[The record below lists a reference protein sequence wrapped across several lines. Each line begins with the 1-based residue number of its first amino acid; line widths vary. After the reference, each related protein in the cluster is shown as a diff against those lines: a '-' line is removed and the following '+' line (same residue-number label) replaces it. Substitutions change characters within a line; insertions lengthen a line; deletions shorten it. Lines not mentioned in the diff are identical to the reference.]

1 MKPPLA
7 EIVVINSAEM
17 IWLLIEIAGFEMSI
31 TYLSAQAQEGR
42 QLIRFISKTMCV
54 GSRANRIE
62 GINRGT
68 EAEASKG
75 VQQ

>member
-31 TYLSAQAQEGR
+31 TYLSAQAQEGASINSVYFKNEVCWE
-42 QLIRFISKTMCV
+42 QG
-54 GSRANRIE
+54 GSN
-62 GINRGT
+62 
-68 EAEASKG
+68 
-75 VQQ
+75 